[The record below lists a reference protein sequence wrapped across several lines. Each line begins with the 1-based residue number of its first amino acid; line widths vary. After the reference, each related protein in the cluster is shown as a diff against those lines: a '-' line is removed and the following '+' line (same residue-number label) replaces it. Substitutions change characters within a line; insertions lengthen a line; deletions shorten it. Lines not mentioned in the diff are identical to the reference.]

1 MKIPWRGHVNPFQ
14 YSCLENFMDRGSWW
28 PTVCSVTKRWT
39 QLKQLST
46 HTHTEARRA
55 WSEARAVRISLAAFG
70 SQCDLARKGRME
82 SKMANRCLSYVC
94 LNIYGYSVDTK
105 NMLEHLYNT
114 GVWKQNWDISYK
126 FLYCEKDFPAALVV
140 RRIENL
146 ESDVIVIQSLS
157 CVWFFVTHRLQ
168 HTRLPCP
175 SPCPRVYSKSCPL
188 SWWCHLTISSSAIPF
203 SSCLQS
209 FSASGSFQWAGSL
222 HQVAKVLE
230 LQLQC
235 QSFQWIFRV
244 DFL

>member
-1 MKIPWRGHVNPFQ
+1 MYTDIFVNLFCLCTLKTITRLIKARVRKRKSNTKQTPNCMDFPGGASGKEPACQCRRYKRCRFNPWVMKIPWRGHVNPFQ

-70 SQCDLARKGRME
+70 SQCDLGRKGRME

-146 ESDVIVIQSLS
+146 ESDVIVIQSLMFS
-157 CVWFFVTHRLQ
+157 LQ
-168 HTRLPCP
+168 PHGL
-175 SPCPRVYSKSCPL
+175 
-188 SWWCHLTISSSAIPF
+188 
-203 SSCLQS
+203 
-209 FSASGSFQWAGSL
+209 
-222 HQVAKVLE
+222 
-230 LQLQC
+230 
-235 QSFQWIFRV
+235 
-244 DFL
+244 